1 MAQRRKRR
9 TSALARI
16 LGKTTDKTQGAR
28 RSQATILT
36 WNADTLENSVSWR
49 GETYTNMPLLT
60 VTAAVDYDAGDIVI
74 LEGWAPEG
82 KLSSWYIIGKVIKPP
97 ITTPEE

>member
-1 MAQRRKRR
+1 VIAVARRQRR
-9 TSALARI
+9 TSKLAQLLAR
-16 LGKTTDKTQGAR
+16 KPDKAQGAA

-36 WNADTLENSVSWR
+36 WDAVTLENTVSWR
-49 GETYTNMPLLT
+49 GETYINMPLLT

-97 ITTPEE
+97 LTP

>member
-1 MAQRRKRR
+1 MARRRQRR
-9 TSALARI
+9 TSALAQI
-16 LGKTTDKTQGAR
+16 LARTPDKAQGAM

-36 WNADTLENSVSWR
+36 WDAVTLENSVSWR
-49 GETYTNMPLLT
+49 GEVYTNMPLLT
-60 VTAAVDYDAGDIVI
+60 VTNAVDYDAGDIVI

-97 ITTPEE
+97 LAP

>member
-1 MAQRRKRR
+1 MTTLARRQKR
-9 TSALARI
+9 TSMLAQ
-16 LGKTTDKTQGAR
+16 LLAKLPDKAHGAR

-36 WNADTLENSVSWR
+36 WDAVTLENTVSWR
-49 GETYTNMPLLT
+49 GETYVNMPLLT
-60 VTAAVDYDAGDIVI
+60 VTNAVDYNAGDIVI

-97 ITTPEE
+97 LT

>member
-1 MAQRRKRR
+1 MGRRQRR
-9 TSALARI
+9 TSMLARI
-16 LGKTTDKTQGAR
+16 LAKTPDKAQGAR

-36 WNADTLENSVSWR
+36 WDAATLENTVSWR
-49 GETYTNMPLLT
+49 GQTYVNMPLLT
-60 VTAAVDYDAGDIVI
+60 VTNAVDYNAGDIVI

-97 ITTPEE
+97 TTTPGD

>member
-1 MAQRRKRR
+1 MAQRRQRR

-16 LGKTTDKTQGAR
+16 LANKPDKAQGAR

-36 WNADTLENSVSWR
+36 WDSVTLENTVSWR
-49 GETYTNMPLLT
+49 GEVYTNVPLLT
-60 VTAAVDYDAGDIVI
+60 VTAAVDYNAGDIVI

-82 KLSSWYIIGKVIKPP
+82 KLSSWYILGKVIKPP
-97 ITTPEE
+97 LTEPEA

>member
-1 MAQRRKRR
+1 MARPRQRR
-9 TSALARI
+9 TSMLARI
-16 LGKTTDKTQGAR
+16 LAKTPDKAKGAR

-36 WNADTLENSVSWR
+36 WDAVTLENSVSWR
-49 GETYTNMPLLT
+49 GEVYTNIPLLT

-97 ITTPEE
+97 LAAP